1 VKILFEDNH
10 IIAVYK
16 PANIPTQSDSSG
28 DLSLLD
34 MVRKYIK
41 VTYNKP
47 GNVFVGMIHRLDRPT
62 QGVVVFAKTSKS
74 ASRLSEQ
81 IRNNDFKKTYYATVH
96 GIINEKQAT
105 LTHFLLKNTQN
116 NVVKAYDKPIKGA
129 KKAILHYTVMSTH
142 IKTQLSTVKIDL
154 ETGRSHQI
162 RVQFA
167 KIGHPIVGDKKYGT
181 EEDRGDYL
189 ALVAHSV
196 TFKHPISKE
205 YITITYNNNE

>member
-1 VKILFEDNH
+1 MKILFEDNH

-81 IRNNDFKKTYYATVH
+81 IRNNDFSS
-96 GIINEKQAT
+96 I
-105 LTHFLLKNTQN
+105 
-116 NVVKAYDKPIKGA
+116 PI
-129 KKAILHYTVMSTH
+129 
-142 IKTQLSTVKIDL
+142 
-154 ETGRSHQI
+154 
-162 RVQFA
+162 F
-167 KIGHPIVGDKKYGT
+167 
-181 EEDRGDYL
+181 
-189 ALVAHSV
+189 
-196 TFKHPISKE
+196 
-205 YITITYNNNE
+205 